1 MSDQN
6 ENIKDN
12 VEIVQKLLSE
22 NLISGIMSF
31 DDFLEMIKRPGEE
44 KDD

>member
-6 ENIKDN
+6 ENIKDS

-31 DDFLEMIKRPGEE
+31 DESLEVVNTPGEQ

>member
-6 ENIKDN
+6 DITKANI
-12 VEIVQKLLSE
+12 EIVQKLFSE

-31 DDFLEMIKRPGEE
+31 DEFLEMMKRPGEE
-44 KDD
+44 TDE

>member
-1 MSDQN
+1 MSNQN
-6 ENIKDN
+6 ENIRDN

-31 DDFLEMIKRPGEE
+31 DESLEVVNTPGEQ

>member
-6 ENIKDN
+6 DNTKDN
-12 VEIVQKLLSE
+12 AEIVQKLLSE

-31 DDFLEMIKRPGEE
+31 DDFLETIKRPGEE
-44 KDD
+44 KDE